1 MNNAEQI
8 AAIAQS
14 ELVWDIFV
22 QSELFANA
30 APNRDVINEARSI
43 VQNKLTRLSE
53 GHPERQRAEE
63 ALERLKLCS
72 QSVVRKEEF
81 LA

>member
-22 QSELFANA
+22 QSELFADA
-30 APNRDVINEARSI
+30 TPNRDVINEARSI
-43 VQNKLTRLSE
+43 GPK
-53 GHPERQRAEE
+53 
-63 ALERLKLCS
+63 
-72 QSVVRKEEF
+72 
-81 LA
+81 